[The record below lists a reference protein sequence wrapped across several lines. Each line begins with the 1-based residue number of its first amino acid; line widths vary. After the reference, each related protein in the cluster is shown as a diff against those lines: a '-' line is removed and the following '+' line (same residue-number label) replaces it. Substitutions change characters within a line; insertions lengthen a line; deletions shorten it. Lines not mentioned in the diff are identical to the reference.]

1 MYIKT
6 IVNNC
11 VGRPILRTIVF
22 FFFFIVLEYFV
33 DSAENMHSTII
44 MYSTHNKKLINED
57 PFG

>member
-22 FFFFIVLEYFV
+22 FFFLIVLEYFV
-33 DSAENMHSTII
+33 DSAENMHATII

-57 PFG
+57 PIR